1 VVGWG
6 VAAVGGPLVMVA
18 GAAGGVEGGRD
29 AGDVGEGD
37 RGVAAALAVRGEML
51 WAKSSEGS
59 SA

>member
-1 VVGWG
+1 
-6 VAAVGGPLVMVA
+6 MVA